1 MSSRERAALV
11 VGATGLVGAA
21 TLNLLLDSPGS
32 SSVIALVRRSSGRSH
47 PKLVE
52 RVTDF
57 AALETIETP
66 PLGTVFCALGTT
78 IKNAG
83 SLDAFRRIDY
93 ELPLRIARW
102 ALGRGAQHFILV
114 SSVGAD
120 PASANGYLRVKGEL
134 ERDLAALGYSV
145 VDIFQPSV
153 LLGPRGEFRPAEWIS
168 KLALQALPFLLL
180 GPLRKYR
187 AVRAGDVAA
196 AMVAVARQP
205 VPGLHRH
212 LYDSIINLGTPAK

>member
-1 MSSRERAALV
+1 MPSGERAALV
-11 VGATGLVGAA
+11 VGATGLIGTA
-21 TLNLLLDSPGS
+21 TLNLLLDAPSPS
-32 SSVIALVRRSSGRSH
+32 KVVVLLRRSSGRSH
-47 PKLVE
+47 PKLIE

-57 AALETIETP
+57 ATLEPIEAP
-66 PLGTVFCALGTT
+66 PLGTVYCALGTT
-78 IKNAG
+78 IKIAG
-83 SLDAFRRIDY
+83 SAEAFRRIDY

-102 ALGRGAQHFILV
+102 AQAHSAQHFALV

-120 PASANGYLRVKGEL
+120 PASPNTYLRVKGEL
-134 ERDLAALGYSV
+134 ERDLAVLGYPA

-187 AVRAGDVAA
+187 AVRARDVAA
-196 AMVAVARQP
+196 AMIASARQP
-205 VPGLHRH
+205 QPGLRRH
-212 LYDSIINLGTPAK
+212 LYDSILNLATPAK